1 VSAKDVVHNAIRVAL
16 EKDNWSI
23 TDDPLYLKASAK
35 VGLYIDL
42 GAEKLLV
49 AERSGQKIAVEVK
62 SFLGLSAVNEFHL
75 ALGQFLN
82 YRLALKRLDP
92 DRILY
97 LAVPVDTYETFF
109 VGNYSGLLKTAVSA
123 RAKRGLKRLRSVVSC
138 DAHHHIG

>member
-1 VSAKDVVHNAIRVAL
+1 MSAKDVVHNAIRVAL
-16 EKDNWSI
+16 EKDNWVI

-49 AERSGQKIAVEVK
+49 AERLDQKIAVEVK

-92 DRILY
+92 QRVLY
-97 LAVPVDTYETFF
+97 LAIPVDTYETFF
-109 VGNYSGLLKTAVSA
+109 
-123 RAKRGLKRLRSVVSC
+123 C
-138 DAHHHIG
+138 

>member
-1 VSAKDVVHNAIRVAL
+1 
-16 EKDNWSI
+16 
-23 TDDPLYLKASAK
+23 
-35 VGLYIDL
+35 L
-42 GAEKLLV
+42 GAEKLLI
-49 AERSGQKIAVEVK
+49 AERSGQRIAVEVK

-109 VGNYSGLLKTAVSA
+109 VDEFIQESIATYAL
-123 RAKRGLKRLRSVVSC
+123 RLIVFNPVQEV
-138 DAHHHIG
+138 IVLWKP

>member
-1 VSAKDVVHNAIRVAL
+1 VAIVSAKDVVHNAIRVAL
-16 EKDNWSI
+16 EKESWVI
-23 TDDPLYLKASAK
+23 TADPLYLKASAK

-49 AERSGQKIAVEVK
+49 AERSGQRIAVEVK

-92 DRILY
+92 DRVLY

-109 VGNYSGLLKTAVSA
+109 VDEFIQESITTYDL
-123 RAKRGLKRLRSVVSC
+123 RLIVFNPVQEV
-138 DAHHHIG
+138 IVLWKP

>member
-1 VSAKDVVHNAIRVAL
+1 VAIVSAKDVVHNAIRVAL

-109 VGNYSGLLKTAVSA
+109 VDTFIQESIATYDL
-123 RAKRGLKRLRSVVSC
+123 RLIVFNPVQE
-138 DAHHHIG
+138 AIVLWKP